1 MPKNENYKCEE
12 QYVDLTDR
20 GHLVLANKERKMSR
34 DLCDRSNANPQDKNY
49 HSHRNKM
56 FEDIVSEREKQL
68 TERVERNQR
77 ILSKSKEVREK

>member
-1 MPKNENYKCEE
+1 MPKSENYIREE
-12 QYVDLTDR
+12 QYGDLTDR
-20 GHLVLANKERKMSR
+20 CHLVLANKERRMSR
-34 DLCDRSNANPQDKNY
+34 DLCDISNANPHDKKY
-49 HSHRNKM
+49 HSHKNKM